1 MSRRRIKGDVEWR
14 IPGRKTPI
22 AYSTKAASDL
32 IVALSQDGATIREVY
47 DRITY
52 DVESRKILKTYI
64 DKGYGDIIA
73 ADWFK

>member
-1 MSRRRIKGDVEWR
+1 MSRRAKGSVEWH
-14 IPGRKTPI
+14 IPSRKTPI

-52 DVESRKILKTYI
+52 DIESRKILKIYI
-64 DKGYGDIIA
+64 DKGYGDITA